1 MKPRK
6 LFTITSIIFGLRSNR
21 NLLMYGCA
29 LLFFSSVQ
37 GQQRRSFTFLNYN
50 TRYGFEKDS
59 ALTANYVDWVKKLA
73 PDVIAYQEMNGFT
86 QNDIGDLAKRYGHP
100 YAVIMNRE
108 YGVPVTHPLAI
119 TSKYPI
125 LDVRRVMDNLWHG
138 YLYSKINGIHFFITH
153 LAPFTLEDRQKDIRK
168 IVAQIQSIP
177 KNEMVVLAGDFNA
190 LSPMDS
196 LSYGDDLL
204 SAMKRS
210 EGKFIKKSGTPILR
224 NRIVHRRNLNN
235 GQIDY
240 SVIQKLIDAGFEDS
254 FYLRNDAF
262 KNSVPTEKY
271 RKESSFLRR
280 IDYIWVNRQLSK
292 KVEYSDILKDS
303 LTDRLSD
310 HYPTILKL
318 KL

>member
-1 MKPRK
+1 MKPVK
-6 LFTITSIIFGLRSNR
+6 FFIIRLSVCRLRPKTM
-21 NLLMYGCA
+21 LLLYGCT
-29 LLFFSSVQ
+29 LLFLSSVR
-37 GQQRRSFTFLNYN
+37 GQQERLFTFLSYN
-50 TRYGFEKDS
+50 TKYGFEKDS
-59 ALTANYVDWVKKLA
+59 VRTANYVDWVKQFA
-73 PDVIAYQEMNGFT
+73 PDVVGYQEMNGFT
-86 QNDIGDLAKRYGHP
+86 QNDIGNLAKRYGHP
-100 YAVIMNRE
+100 YAVIMNSE

-138 YLYSKINGIHFFITH
+138 YLYAKINGVHFFITH

-168 IVAQIQSIP
+168 IVAQMQTIP

-196 LSYGDDLL
+196 LSYGGDLL

-235 GQIDY
+235 GEIDY
-240 SVIQKLIDAGFEDS
+240 SVIRKLIDAGFEDS

-292 KVEYSDILKDS
+292 NVEYSDILKDS